1 MRRLLLLAQRISG
14 RRGVLRSQAGDAGE
28 MSDHVYKSIEITG
41 SSPDGVTQ
49 AIERAVAKA
58 SQSLRGL
65 DWFEVTEIRGHIE
78 EGNIAHYQVTLKVG
92 FRLED

>member
-1 MRRLLLLAQRISG
+1 
-14 RRGVLRSQAGDAGE
+14 

-49 AIERAVAKA
+49 AIDRAVTKA

-78 EGNIAHYQVTLKVG
+78 EGTIAHYQVTLKVG

>member
-1 MRRLLLLAQRISG
+1 MIERRR
-14 RRGVLRSQAGDAGE
+14 RRGVLRPPAGDADE

-49 AIERAVAKA
+49 AIDRAVTKA

-65 DWFEVTEIRGHIE
+65 DWFEVTEIRGHIV
-78 EGNIAHYQVTLKVG
+78 EGAIAHYQVTLKVG